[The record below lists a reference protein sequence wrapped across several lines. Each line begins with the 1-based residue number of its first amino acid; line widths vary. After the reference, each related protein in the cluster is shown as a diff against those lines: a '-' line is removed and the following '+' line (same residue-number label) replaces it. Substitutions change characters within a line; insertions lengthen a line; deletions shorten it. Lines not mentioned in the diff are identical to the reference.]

1 MKKENSFRLQNNAK
15 ACTCLLKKRAC
26 QFPPENETKIKI
38 LQIDSYVEVYICQVS
53 AQTPI
58 YQNKQKGNKYTEVFI
73 LTHIIIIMQAD
84 FTWIS
89 FLKFWSFQQG
99 IMFFIARHILFFKI
113 YDFGR
118 FHKR

>member
-1 MKKENSFRLQNNAK
+1 
-15 ACTCLLKKRAC
+15 
-26 QFPPENETKIKI
+26 
-38 LQIDSYVEVYICQVS
+38 
-53 AQTPI
+53 
-58 YQNKQKGNKYTEVFI
+58 
-73 LTHIIIIMQAD
+73 MQAD

-118 FHKR
+118 FAQAMSHILHGEVYCVFFKSVMI